1 MPGGLSAAAIRAQRS
16 LQDCGVIRIRRATQ
30 EPFAELV
37 RAKIAQV
44 IRRDPDNKWA
54 DIALR
59 NHHRST
65 SPRCEPAAVSKPPAA
80 GEFPV
85 VSR

>member
-1 MPGGLSAAAIRAQRS
+1 MTRPTAAPAHWPYFEHRTCEEVEREHVEAAVNGASTISWNRREMIRQIAE
-16 LQDCGVIRIRRATQ
+16 RRA
-30 EPFAELV
+30 AE
-37 RAKIAQV
+37 
-44 IRRDPDNKWA
+44 
-54 DIALR
+54 R

-80 GEFPV
+80 GEFPA